1 MKKFFLFLIPVLLF
15 SCKGVDQYKSGIEDL
30 STNWDETTSKVETFS
45 TMLDGDLTSYGEL
58 FKSLTVSEEM
68 TAKAKPELLSAFTA
82 SQNDFSSSL
91 NGMANVK
98 SELMGFLA
106 TWSEKASDLNSL
118 KEGLASGKLGDDTAT
133 KITDLNDLI
142 TKGTDMLSTWTE
154 TYNNSKSGTDN
165 AAAKMKEAFAMLTE
179 MK

>member
-30 STNWDETTSKVETFS
+30 STKWNETTSKVENFS
-45 TMLDGDLTSYGEL
+45 SMLDGDLSTYGEL
-58 FKSLTVSEEM
+58 YKTLTVSEEI

-82 SQNDFSSSL
+82 TQADFASSL
-91 NGMANVK
+91 SGMANVK

-118 KEGLASGKLGDDTAT
+118 KEGLAAGKLGEDTAT
-133 KITDLNDLI
+133 KITDLNDLV
-142 TKGTDMLSTWTE
+142 TKGTDMLATWTD
-154 TYNNSKSGTDN
+154 TYNNSKTGTEN
-165 AAAKMKEAFAMLTE
+165 AASKMKEAFAMLTE